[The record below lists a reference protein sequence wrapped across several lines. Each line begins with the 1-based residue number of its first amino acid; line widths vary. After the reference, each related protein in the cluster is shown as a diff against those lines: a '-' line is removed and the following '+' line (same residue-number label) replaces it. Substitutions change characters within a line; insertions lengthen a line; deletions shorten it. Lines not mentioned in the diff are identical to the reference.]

1 MYTIK
6 TSGTFEKDFIRCV
19 KRNYHL
25 KLFEDVIAQ
34 LETNGRLPAKYK
46 PHKLTGQYKGFWEC
60 HVKPDWLVIWRQNN
74 KTRIIELVRAGTHSD
89 LFK

>member
-19 KRNYHL
+19 KRNYNL

-34 LETNGRLPAKYK
+34 LETTGRLPEKYK
-46 PHKLTGQYKGFWEC
+46 AHKLAGQYKGFWEC

-74 KTRIIELVRAGTHSD
+74 KTRVIELVRTGTHSD

>member
-25 KLFEDVIAQ
+25 KPFEDVIAQ
-34 LETNGRLPAKYK
+34 LETTGRLPAKYK
-46 PHKLTGQYKGFWEC
+46 PHKLAGQYKGFWEC

-74 KTRIIELVRAGTHSD
+74 KTRVIELVRTGTHSD